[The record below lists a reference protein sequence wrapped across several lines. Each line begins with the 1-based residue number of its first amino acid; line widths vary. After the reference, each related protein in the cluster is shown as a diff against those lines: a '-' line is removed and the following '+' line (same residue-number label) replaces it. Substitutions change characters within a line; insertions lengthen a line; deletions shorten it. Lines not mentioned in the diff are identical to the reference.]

1 MERSDHSNVILISLQ
16 IYTSQCLQK
25 QKRKMKK
32 KKEKKKRLFSINI
45 CIQASIVGS
54 DHSDHY
60 AKRYRSVNDKVGNKR
75 KLPRPSCNYTAN
87 RKVIYC
93 LELELAGTRKQQGVP
108 R

>member
-1 MERSDHSNVILISLQ
+1 MSKCREQHLGTDADALADGIPS
-16 IYTSQCLQK
+16 
-25 QKRKMKK
+25 
-32 KKEKKKRLFSINI
+32 
-45 CIQASIVGS
+45 CIDVTTSIVGS